1 MGSSPPG
8 STFSGFFSSSCSRFA
23 GFRVFHFLL
32 WLFRILGFSESGNFK
47 VFRVFGKSCNILH
60 LVQVFGF
67 RGFSF
72 FWISIRSFWVLR
84 FSDSGTCR
92 AFRVSG
98 IFCLII
104 PSFRVYYFRDLQG
117 S

>member
-1 MGSSPPG
+1 MIVQD
-8 STFSGFFSSSCSRFA
+8 
-23 GFRVFHFLL
+23 FRVL
-32 WLFRILGFSESGNFK
+32 
-47 VFRVFGKSCNILH
+47 GKSCNFIH
-60 LVQVFGF
+60 LFQVFGF
-67 RGFSF
+67 RGFF
-72 FWISIRSFWVLR
+72 VFWLSIRSFWVLG

-104 PSFRVYYFRDLQG
+104 PIFRVLYFRDLQG